1 MLMKKQLIIYVS
13 LALLSLAACVTDFTP
28 EVKGVSGILV
38 VDGTITDGES
48 VFRLSRS
55 VSILDTTR
63 VGDWIAHAVMCVERE
78 DGATFPASYEGNG
91 FYRIPTGD
99 LDPASGYRLNFT
111 IDGKNYQSSFL
122 KPIETA
128 PIDSVS
134 WQKAGLGQPISIH
147 VSSRAGADQSTYYRW
162 TYFETWE
169 VITPL
174 TATAGYLDGVFMMF
188 DPATP
193 HNTRYCW
200 GRDSSK
206 TLLLENTAPLAE
218 NVVVRKKLFEIP
230 CKDEKLS
237 FLYHVEVLQTQL
249 REEAYNYFRILRDE
263 VERSGGIFGL
273 VMSAGDNGNVYC
285 ISDPEEV
292 IIGYVEVATTTRK
305 SLFIPYSWDIHES
318 LPADKAYRYCPL
330 CSKKDYPDWPWFEY
344 PHSVTYPQCVDC
356 RAHYNATKN
365 RPAWWPNDH
374 Y

>member
-1 MLMKKQLIIYVS
+1 M
-13 LALLSLAACVTDFTP
+13 
-28 EVKGVSGILV
+28 
-38 VDGTITDGES
+38 
-48 VFRLSRS
+48 SRS

-134 WQKAGLGQPISIH
+134 WQKSGLGQPISIH

-188 DPATP
+188 DPAMP

-218 NVVVRKKLFEIP
+218 NVVVRKN
-230 CKDEKLS
+230 
-237 FLYHVEVLQTQL
+237 FLRSLVKMRSCRTCIMSRSYRRNYGRRLTIISGYCVMRWNAREVSSVWLC
-249 REEAYNYFRILRDE
+249 RR
-263 VERSGGIFGL
+263 
-273 VMSAGDNGNVYC
+273 
-285 ISDPEEV
+285 
-292 IIGYVEVATTTRK
+292 ATMGTSIVFPTR
-305 SLFIPYSWDIHES
+305 
-318 LPADKAYRYCPL
+318 R
-330 CSKKDYPDWPWFEY
+330 
-344 PHSVTYPQCVDC
+344 
-356 RAHYNATKN
+356 R
-365 RPAWWPNDH
+365 
-374 Y
+374 

>member
-1 MLMKKQLIIYVS
+1 MR
-13 LALLSLAACVTDFTP
+13 TDFTP

-206 TLLLENTAPLAE
+206 TLLLGSA
-218 NVVVRKKLFEIP
+218 
-230 CKDEKLS
+230 EKLVENRIQEHKILDIPLTDERERLS
-237 FLYHVEVLQTQL
+237 VLYHVEVSQVQL
-249 REEAYNYFRILRDE
+249 RKDAYEYFKILWEEIERGGDIFSPIL
-263 VERSGGIFGL
+263 
-273 VMSAGDNGNVYC
+273 SAGNNGNIFC
-285 ISDPEEV
+285 DSDPDEL
-292 IIGYVEVATTTRK
+292 IIGFVEVASTTRK
-305 SLFIPYSWDIHES
+305 SLFIPYDDFLYEPASYLDCWLS
-318 LPADKAYRYCPL
+318 NTNTLPIGKAWYRYPEVAAN
-330 CSKKDYPDWPWFEY
+330 PR
-344 PHSVTYPQCVDC
+344 CVDC
-356 RAHYNATKN
+356 RTKPGATKN
-365 RPAWWPNDH
+365 RPAWWPNEH